1 MDAKPLPTRADPVQP
16 VRLVS
21 RGPLATRR
29 IGRVLGE
36 RLQPGDVV
44 LLEGP
49 LGAGKT
55 CFAQGLAAGL
65 GVPAGT
71 QVVSPS
77 FALVHQH
84 QGRLLLLH
92 ADLYRLERAA
102 ELQEL
107 GLWEALAAGA
117 VLVIEWASR
126 FPYEL
131 PTDHV
136 TVELVPGQGLYRQ
149 VTLRASG
156 PKSSTRLRSLLGMWP
171 TERRRH
177 RE

>member
-1 MDAKPLPTRADPVQP
+1 MWCYWK
-16 VRLVS
+16 VRS
-21 RGPLATRR
+21 G
-29 IGRVLGE
+29 
-36 RLQPGDVV
+36 Q
-44 LLEGP
+44 
-49 LGAGKT
+49 GKT
-55 CFAQGLAAGL
+55 CFAQGPGGGAGACL
-65 GVPAGT
+65 PGPRWS
-71 QVVSPS
+71 SPS

-92 ADLYRLERAA
+92 ADLYRLEHAE

-156 PKSSTRLRSLLGMWP
+156 PKSSTRLQSLLGMWP

>member
-1 MDAKPLPTRADPVQP
+1 MDAKPVPACTDLAQP

-21 RGPLATRR
+21 RGPVATQR
-29 IGRVLGE
+29 IGRLLGE

-65 GVPAGT
+65 EVPAGT
-71 QVVSPS
+71 QISSPT

-92 ADLYRLERAA
+92 ADLYRLEHA
-102 ELQEL
+102 EEIREL

-131 PTDHV
+131 PTDHLIA
-136 TVELVPGQGLYRQ
+136 ELLPGQGLYRQ

-156 PKSSTRLRSLLGMWP
+156 KKSSTRLQSLLGMWP